1 MNLGQVAGSRRKQIL
16 RALNDNGPLSVDTL
30 AQVLRPPMSLRSI
43 QAATKRLR
51 DKGLIVPHFE
61 SVHYGTNFY
70 RIPHDPKIRERISRW
85 LKIPADLLTQPK
97 YFSRELLHTTQ
108 ATLWAVRMRDLFPDG
123 EVVRDLQI
131 LRSRTYSEMIGF
143 KGEVAEL
150 VPDVLLNFK
159 NKAGIGRTTIAVEIE
174 KSRKSAFRLNKKLRK
189 LTAKSRLDGVIY
201 VCENGGVSDA
211 IKAVLEKQ
219 ELLRSRRIGHY
230 ASAFLMFCDCSE
242 IYKTSL
248 LEMFN
253 IEGKRVCLSK
263 WVDTLRKISANFRR
277 DSHFYAP

>member
-16 RALNDNGPLSVDTL
+16 QALNDNGPLSVDTL

-61 SVHYGTNFY
+61 SVQYGTNFY
-70 RIPHDPKIRERISRW
+70 RIPHDPIIRERISRW
-85 LKIPADLLTQPK
+85 LEIPADQLRQPK
-97 YFSRELLHTTQ
+97 FFSKELQHTTQ
-108 ATLWAVRMRDLFPDG
+108 ATLWATRMADLFPDG

-131 LRSRTYSEMIGF
+131 LRNKTYSEMIGF

-150 VPDVLLNFK
+150 VPDVLLSFK
-159 NKAGIGRTTIAVEIE
+159 RKTGIGRTTVAVEVE
-174 KSRKSAFRLNKKLRK
+174 KTRKSAFRLNKKLRK
-189 LTAKSRLDGVIY
+189 LTARSRLDGVIY

-211 IKAVLEKQ
+211 IKAVLETQ

-230 ASAFLMFCDCSE
+230 AAAFLMFVDCSE
-242 IYKTSL
+242 IYKTSMP
-248 LEMFN
+248 EMFN
-253 IEGKRVCLSK
+253 VEGKRVSLKK

-277 DSHFYAP
+277 DSHFSAT

>member
-30 AQVLRPPMSLRSI
+30 AKVVRPPMSLRSI

-51 DKGLIVPHFE
+51 ERGLIVPHFE
-61 SVHYGTNFY
+61 SLQYGTQFY
-70 RIPHDPKIRERISRW
+70 RIPHDPKIREQISRW
-85 LKIPADLLTQPK
+85 LEIPPDQLRQPK
-97 YFSRELLHTTQ
+97 FFSKELQHTMQ
-108 ATLWAVRMRDLFPDG
+108 ATLWATRMRDLFPDG

-131 LRSRTYSEMIGF
+131 LRGRGYSEMIGF

-150 VPDVLLNFK
+150 VPDVLLIFR
-159 NKAGIGRTTIAVEIE
+159 NKAGFGRTTIAVEIE
-174 KSRKSAFRLNKKLRK
+174 KTRKSNFRLNRKLRK
-189 LTAKSRLDGVIY
+189 LTARSRLDGVIY

-230 ASAFLMFCDCSE
+230 ATAFLMFADCSE
-242 IYKTSL
+242 IYKASL
-248 LEMFN
+248 PQMFN
-253 IEGKRVCLSK
+253 IEGKCVSLED

-277 DSHFYAP
+277 DSHFSAT